1 MHVKILNILLM
12 KEFVSESKN
21 SRKIEELSAK
31 ELFTDVKYICK
42 LKCML
47 KNLCME
53 DVSQT

>member
-1 MHVKILNILLM
+1 MHVKILNFLLM